1 LIDINSKGSII
12 RILYHQLR
20 PETLESVIE
29 EFVTRD
35 GTDYGGTEVSLERKI
50 DQIKRQLKSG
60 QAVILFDEST
70 KTCNIF
76 SKNDPRVKD
85 LEI

>member
-1 LIDINSKGSII
+1 MIDINNKGSII
-12 RILYHQLR
+12 RILYNQLR

-35 GTDYGGTEVSLERKI
+35 GTDYGGAEISLERKI
-50 DQIKRQLKSG
+50 DQVKRRLKSG

-76 SKNDPRVKD
+76 SKSDPRVKN

>member
-1 LIDINSKGSII
+1 MIDINSKGNII
-12 RILYHQLR
+12 RILYNQLR

-35 GTDYGGTEVSLERKI
+35 GTDYGGAEISLERKI
-50 DQIKRQLKSG
+50 DQVKRRLKSG

-76 SKNDPRVKD
+76 SKSDPRVKD

>member
-12 RILYHQLR
+12 RILYNQLR

-35 GTDYGGTEVSLERKI
+35 GTDYGGAEISLKRKI
-50 DQIKRQLKSG
+50 DQVKRQLKSG

-76 SKNDPRVKD
+76 SKSDPRVKD